1 MSRLEPRVLFC
12 DNHLLG
18 IVKPAGLL
26 SQEDHT
32 GDPDVLAWA
41 KGYLKDRFDKPG
53 NVFVGLVHRLDR
65 PVSGVMMLARTSK
78 GASRLSAQIRERTVS
93 KRYVAAVEGRL
104 EGGQTL
110 TGYLRK
116 DRDRSRIVSKGDADA
131 KAVRLTYR
139 SLWASDTFSIVDVD
153 LETGR
158 AHQIRVQLAQAG
170 HPLVGDRR
178 YDATSSFLPKR
189 IALHASRFECKHP
202 TRDEQIVLS
211 ALPDDWPGPFARA
224 LSQVSYS
231 E

>member
-1 MSRLEPRVLFC
+1 
-12 DNHLLG
+12 
-18 IVKPAGLL
+18 
-26 SQEDHT
+26 
-32 GDPDVLAWA
+32 
-41 KGYLKDRFDKPG
+41 
-53 NVFVGLVHRLDR
+53 
-65 PVSGVMMLARTSK
+65 MMLARTSK

-110 TGYLRK
+110 TGFLRK

-139 SLWASDTFSIVDVD
+139 SLWASDTFSIVDVE

-178 YDATSSFLPKR
+178 YDATSAFLPKR

-202 TRDEQIVLS
+202 TRNEQVVLS